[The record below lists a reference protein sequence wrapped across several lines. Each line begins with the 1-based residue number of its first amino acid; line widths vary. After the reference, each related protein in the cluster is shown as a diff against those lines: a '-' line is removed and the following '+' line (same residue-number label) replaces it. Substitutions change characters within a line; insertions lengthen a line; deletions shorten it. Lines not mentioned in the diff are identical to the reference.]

1 MVTIGPVQM
10 LAVEFGPDAKFAGKI
25 IDELESLERFGFIR
39 VLDLLFVRKERDGTL
54 VGRDE
59 QAEGLGTTVASL
71 LGLDTR
77 ILREVEAMEEMAD
90 EGYPFGL
97 SQDEIREM
105 TAALDPG
112 TSAGFVLL
120 EHVWARTLRRVI
132 REAGGVPV
140 AEGFLTPEALGPVAA
155 QIAET
160 VRALEA
166 AAAADTSK
174 RDANRR
180 LGRL

>member
-25 IDELESLERFGFIR
+25 IEELESLERFGFIR
-39 VLDLLFVRKERDGTL
+39 VIDLLFIHKEPDGTIS
-54 VGRDE
+54 GRNY
-59 QAEGLGTTVASL
+59 QAEGMGTTIAAL
-71 LGLDTR
+71 LGLETR
-77 ILREVEAMEEMAD
+77 TLREVEALEEMAD

-97 SQDEIREM
+97 SVDDIREM
-105 TAALDPG
+105 ASELDPG

-132 REAGGVPV
+132 REAGGKPV
-140 AEGFLTPEALGPVAA
+140 AEGFLTPETLGPVAA
-155 QIAET
+155 EIAEA
-160 VRALEA
+160 VRALDA
-166 AAAADTSK
+166 AAAEETSQ
-174 RDANRR
+174 RHARRR